1 MTTENLPLDSFEL
14 QKALNY
20 EYNDISLLNKA
31 LTHSSYSN
39 ELKLKHKERECN
51 ERLEFLGDSVLSII
65 VSEYLFS
72 HYATRPEGELTRM
85 RAEVVCEK
93 ALSKFANKIGLG
105 NYLFLGHGEE
115 KNNGRKRKS
124 ILADAFEAVLASMY
138 LDAGKDGKKMVA
150 MAEND
155 TIPSVDN
162 LTVENAGWLYFCP
175 WYGEHLMSERYQDA
189 DNLKEIYN
197 SDYCITLDE
206 LPADLYKLSDTDPT
220 EPTKPSESTG
230 SDVLYGDATLD
241 GNVDIADAVAVA
253 SYVGDGAKNTLSA
266 EALKNADV
274 QAVGDGVTAN
284 DALAIQQYLANVV
297 KELPV

>member
-1 MTTENLPLDSFEL
+1 
-14 QKALNY
+14 
-20 EYNDISLLNKA
+20 
-31 LTHSSYSN
+31 
-39 ELKLKHKERECN
+39 
-51 ERLEFLGDSVLSII
+51 
-65 VSEYLFS
+65 
-72 HYATRPEGELTRM
+72 
-85 RAEVVCEK
+85 
-93 ALSKFANKIGLG
+93 
-105 NYLFLGHGEE
+105 
-115 KNNGRKRKS
+115 
-124 ILADAFEAVLASMY
+124 
-138 LDAGKDGKKMVA
+138 MVA